1 MFINSVLI
9 YLVSVDKVGIQ
20 TMYVVPLADSDYEP
34 VATTVGRTVKI
45 NDIAGVG
52 RRRATEEEC
61 AAR

>member
-1 MFINSVLI
+1 
-9 YLVSVDKVGIQ
+9 
-20 TMYVVPLADSDYEP
+20 MYVVPLADSDYEP